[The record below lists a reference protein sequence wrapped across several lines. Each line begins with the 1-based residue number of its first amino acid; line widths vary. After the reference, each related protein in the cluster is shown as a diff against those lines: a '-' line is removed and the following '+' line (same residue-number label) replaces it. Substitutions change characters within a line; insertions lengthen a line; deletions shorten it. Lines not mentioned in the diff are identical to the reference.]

1 MNSDAVLKLLAF
13 GDKIFSNESN
23 SESDEETLGFK
34 FQRIQRKKKRAQSD
48 AKAADAVALNV
59 TPPRRSF
66 NQDLIIEKHQQAVS
80 LKGPPPTFV
89 KYYRSLT
96 VDSDSSD
103 DEPLESSLYFVV

>member
-66 NQDLIIEKHQQAVS
+66 NKSMRL
-80 LKGPPPTFV
+80 
-89 KYYRSLT
+89 
-96 VDSDSSD
+96 
-103 DEPLESSLYFVV
+103 